1 MGSIELHRFE
11 DLGFLFL
18 AIPIITLVIVV
29 QINNQDKQIEGKFE
43 HLRSSA

>member
-11 DLGFLFL
+11 DLGILYL

-29 QINNQDKQIEGKFE
+29 QINNQDKRIEGEFE
-43 HLRSSA
+43 HLCSSA